1 MEEKFSSME
10 CCNYV
15 YDENNP
21 ENTSENPYCCCG
33 ESKAL
38 HADASKGLEKSEF
51 TQARKPTRAYG
62 ILKFWLKGFANI
74 STNYLRLCSKD
85 HIESVVELLVKYWK
99 LIPEDQDVVC
109 ISFIG
114 SALDE
119 VGEIAF
125 RPIEQALIE
134 TARTMNIIVIANGA
148 DNALTRNIGRILTN
162 VKRMLAVTKE
172 NNRPPRFLG
181 IMPWSNVCEKEKL
194 NCRGGE
200 VVLNSRAA
208 CDPYTQLIS
217 PFLTDLLLI
226 DNGRRE
232 KPEVLTC
239 NDFRWRLES
248 KICARKNNRTVCLLW
263 NGSVGSIVEA
273 ESRINRLIPVI
284 ILHRTGGAADV
295 ITKAKQFKSE
305 YSEFDDF
312 DPEHMIELYEQLRSL
327 HEDMGIEDAYDDLK
341 RLFIN
346 EKILFT
352 YDMRSKVPF
361 IKTLFD
367 AFAKYTFTAADFF
380 EFSLKWDRDEGV
392 LNLGSA
398 YLSTIPQARRNQLFT
413 LALLQARHKFIQPLV
428 DIGIQP
434 HEIVTAQFLKD
445 LYNDCSLSVNV
456 SRLLYQAG
464 QVKPRLSTNV
474 QRADSHYNSFEM
486 SEENIPAGEERTS
499 VALPLQDI
507 HAYLYGALGGF
518 YCPQYFQTPKIF
530 LDQDDDQ
537 PTLSNPLMHIFIW
550 SILTNCHEMAIA
562 LLKVSPSPVA
572 SALIGAALN
581 RHHAALLPTYD
592 TFTRARLEEQ
602 AAYFEQ
608 VASEVLMEV
617 DSVDRELAIE
627 MVERTEPLL
636 QQHSYLHVANF
647 TNAVHFMTLAPS
659 QESLERHWNAGVFG
673 NFLVTIFAFLMPL
686 LLLSDSL
693 FEFETSES
701 RCAIAGSEK
710 FLRPSFLKRVS
721 TFYSSN
727 RTKYML
733 DVVYYLAFLA
743 LLSYVLMVDMP
754 RSGISVSEAISIGF
768 ICCSSLDLLLEVSS
782 LGLKLGIKECRQ
794 FVRTSPWVS
803 FKAITYVVGW
813 IYLALRISGLQAYI
827 YIRTLLG
834 FLLILC
840 FLRLF
845 ELMAVS
851 RVLGP
856 YIVIMPQMLQQFAF
870 FLVVILIVLMPFGI
884 GVQVLMLP
892 YQVYSDGLLFFK
904 IFELPYYNLF
914 GELQLDSIKGEKD
927 NCPSDG
933 INCPL
938 QNPLAQIMHA
948 LYLLFAMVLLLNLL
962 IAVSSAVY
970 TELSSKAIDLWKFN
984 QFAFLRMYKLK
995 SAFPPPFSTVH
1006 IFLRFLNT
1014 AVKKFC
1020 LKSDRENGKRTDQGT
1035 QENSELQSRLSAVEG
1050 VCFGSVF
1057 AKFNQSPAQAVSA
1070 SLARTSETLRRDVP
1084 ELTRE
1089 MYTWM
1094 RQLKQIEDA
1103 ENVEESGTSDRKV
1116 DESILSE
1123 YVRSANEAISSNLM
1137 QLRCILDRS

>member
-1 MEEKFSSME
+1 MSTAKKLREFIEEKFSSME

-21 ENTSENPYCCCG
+21 ENTLENPYCCCG
-33 ESKAL
+33 ETKAL
-38 HADASKGLEKSEF
+38 HVDASNGLGKSEF
-51 TQARKPTRAYG
+51 IQDRKPTRAYG
-62 ILKFWLKGFANI
+62 ILNFWLKGFANV
-74 STNYLRLCSKD
+74 STNYLRLCSED

-119 VGEIAF
+119 VGEMAF

-148 DNALTRNIGRILTN
+148 DSALTRNIGRILMD

-172 NNRPPRFLG
+172 NSRPPRFLG
-181 IMPWSNVCEKEKL
+181 IMPWGNVCEKEKL

-200 VVLNSRAA
+200 VVLNS
-208 CDPYTQLIS
+208 
-217 PFLTDLLLI
+217 
-226 DNGRRE
+226 
-232 KPEVLTC
+232 
-239 NDFRWRLES
+239 
-248 KICARKNNRTVCLLW
+248 
-263 NGSVGSIVEA
+263 
-273 ESRINRLIPVI
+273 
-284 ILHRTGGAADV
+284 GAA
-295 ITKAKQFKSE
+295 
-305 YSEFDDF
+305 Y
-312 DPEHMIELYEQLRSL
+312 
-327 HEDMGIEDAYDDLK
+327 
-341 RLFIN
+341 
-346 EKILFT
+346 
-352 YDMRSKVPF
+352 
-361 IKTLFD
+361 
-367 AFAKYTFTAADFF
+367 
-380 EFSLKWDRDEGV
+380 
-392 LNLGSA
+392 
-398 YLSTIPQARRNQLFT
+398 
-413 LALLQARHKFIQPLV
+413 
-428 DIGIQP
+428 
-434 HEIVTAQFLKD
+434 
-445 LYNDCSLSVNV
+445 
-456 SRLLYQAG
+456 
-464 QVKPRLSTNV
+464 
-474 QRADSHYNSFEM
+474 
-486 SEENIPAGEERTS
+486 
-499 VALPLQDI
+499 I
-507 HAYLYGALGGF
+507 HAYLYAALGGF
-518 YCPQYFQTPKIF
+518 YCPQYFQTAKTF
-530 LDQDDDQ
+530 LDQDDDRH
-537 PTLSNPLMHIFIW
+537 TLSNPLMHIFIW
-550 SILTNCHEMAIA
+550 SVLTNCHEMAIA

-572 SALIGAALN
+572 SALVGAALN

-602 AAYFEQ
+602 ATYFEQ

-627 MVERTEPLL
+627 MVERTEPLF
-636 QQHSYLHVANF
+636 QQHSYLHVGNF
-647 TNAVHFMTLAPS
+647 TNAVHFMALPPS

-673 NFLVTIFAFLMPL
+673 NFFVTIFAFLMPL

-693 FEFETSES
+693 FEFETSET
-701 RCAIAGSEK
+701 
-710 FLRPSFLKRVS
+710 FLV
-721 TFYSSN
+721 
-727 RTKYML
+727 
-733 DVVYYLAFLA
+733 

-782 LGLKLGIKECRQ
+782 LGLTLGIEECRQ

-803 FKAITYVVGW
+803 FKTIIYVVGW
-813 IYLALRISGLQAYI
+813 IYLAVRISVLQAYI

-845 ELMAVS
+845 DLMAVS
-851 RVLGP
+851 RILGP

-938 QNPLAQIMHA
+938 QNQLAQIMHA
-948 LYLLFAMVLLLNLL
+948 FYLLFAVVLLLNLL

-984 QFAFLRMYKLK
+984 QYAFLRIYKLK

-1006 IFLRFLNT
+1006 IFLRFLST
-1014 AVKKFC
+1014 AVKNFC
-1020 LKSDRENGKRTDQGT
+1020 RRSDYENGKRTDQGT
-1035 QENSELQSRLSAVEG
+1035 QANSELQSRLSAVEG
-1050 VCFGSVF
+1050 VCFDSVF
-1057 AKFNQSPAQAVSA
+1057 AKFNQSPEQAVSA

-1094 RQLKQIEDA
+1094 RQLKQIED
-1103 ENVEESGTSDRKV
+1103 VRHESCG
-1116 DESILSE
+1116 
-1123 YVRSANEAISSNLM
+1123 
-1137 QLRCILDRS
+1137 